1 MADFS
6 KEDLMMLHFYW
17 QSEDGSQQ
25 GPSDVAELKRAWKSK
40 QLHKDC
46 HVYGDDGFDDWMT
59 IADLPIL
66 KKLIAPPPPPPR
78 RKKAP
83 AAPRRRRAAE
93 RLGLP
98 AAKPGPR
105 AKRRPSS
112 TSTRTLSGSSWMKKL
127 TCDLV
132 PYYFNR
138 ATGEVAWNTP
148 GELRSSAD
156 RGDGAT
162 WAWLPDA
169 AEGWVA
175 CRSLGGGAYETAEGA
190 ARTLKRNEKAL
201 PLDKPSLSRVHG
213 DLVLLDSLDEGLMLH
228 NLRVRFLRDEIY
240 TGVGDIVGGQQA
252 HARAPYKLAKAA
264 VGALVEDATRNQ
276 SILVSGESGAGKT
289 EATKQCLSFLAEV
302 AGSSGDIEQRVLGA
316 NPILEAFGN
325 AKTTRNDNSSR
336 FGRFSELQLDAR
348 LRIAGAKVTNYLL
361 EKSRVK
367 GQSDDERN
375 YHAFY
380 QLCAAPVG
388 ARDYGVGDA
397 GSYGYLRKCLEVR
410 GIDDGADFD
419 DVADATA
426 SLGFDD
432 AQRSTVWGLV
442 AGILKLGQVG
452 FAALGGMSDGSAVDG
467 GSAAVLAE
475 VAAHLGVDGAVL
487 GDALTHRTLSIRGQ
501 DDMALFNE
509 HTFKTE
515 AATYEREG
523 VPFPPIDFVDN
534 QPICDLIEKRGGI
547 LTLLDDTVKGPG
559 KPEQKDAK
567 FSQNLDQA
575 CRANAFFV
583 PANDHRGVRGAVF
596 SVRHYAGT
604 VCYSCDGFVEKNADT
619 LYKDLYDCL
628 SASGNGLIAAISAL
642 METLRSTDPHYI
654 RCVKPNQPKRARLF
668 EGAAV
673 LEQLRCAG
681 VFEATAIRK
690 QGYPFRFDAAVVR
703 YKSIMS
709 TGAGWVPFA
718 STDDR
723 QRLEAALR
731 ATDEALGVFAQFE
744 VSVPI
749 AEWAACKEKVL
760 IIKEAR
766 LALLL
771 EHACEPDDE
780 TLLEDDAALS
790 ALMRVLDV
798 DCAEL
803 AAKGP
808 CVEPTFDQWHT
819 YATQRFHERREAKLG
834 PKFATVLQTLER
846 DDMAELYASAKQFG
860 YEHAGLAEI
869 ESLLGASEEQRLKRQ
884 YARAHQNGDAGRA
897 MGKEIALKELYLDNY
912 AALFTFEKFALLRDP
927 DEYAAAGG
935 FLAGHRKE
943 KADTM
948 LTYSTHKLL
957 TSLTALDPK
966 LKKDALRAN
975 RNIMGFMGE
984 KQGRTR
990 VIQRRFNVS
999 EKRSYAS
1006 ADLCVDVVAAGLA
1019 SPELRMEILCQ
1030 LMKQL
1035 NGNGNS
1041 ESAHKGWT
1049 LALMCV
1055 LYWPAEPQLENYLHI
1070 FVRDHAPDD
1079 LKAILTR
1086 QIHAIAYADARAG
1099 APTLD
1104 EPRPVRGRGPL
1115 PGLAPPLLP
1124 DQPMNR

>member
-1 MADFS
+1 
-6 KEDLMMLHFYW
+6 
-17 QSEDGSQQ
+17 
-25 GPSDVAELKRAWKSK
+25 
-40 QLHKDC
+40 
-46 HVYGDDGFDDWMT
+46 
-59 IADLPIL
+59 
-66 KKLIAPPPPPPR
+66 
-78 RKKAP
+78 
-83 AAPRRRRAAE
+83 
-93 RLGLP
+93 
-98 AAKPGPR
+98 
-105 AKRRPSS
+105 
-112 TSTRTLSGSSWMKKL
+112 MKKL

-138 ATGEVAWNTP
+138 ATGEVTWNTP
-148 GELRSSAD
+148 DELRSSAD

-240 TGVGDIVGGQQA
+240 TGVGDIVVALNPFKRLPLYGSEVIDAYNRAGNKPMPA
-252 HARAPYKLAKAA
+252 HPYKLAKAA

-410 GIDDGADFD
+410 GIDDGADYD

-452 FAALGGMSDGSAVDG
+452 FAALDGMSDGSAVDG

-475 VAAHLGVDGAVL
+475 VAAHLGVDGAQL

-501 DDMALFNE
+501 DDMAVPLREAQALENRDALSKYAYDHLFDWLVGRVNAALRAADADVACFIGILDIFGFEIFTLNSFEQLCINFTNEKLQQLFNE

-596 SVRHYAGT
+596 SVKHYAGT

-628 SASGNGLIAAISAL
+628 SASGNGLIAAMFPPLPKEVTKRATLGGAFRKQLSAL

-690 QGYPFRFDAAVVR
+690 QGYPFRFEYARFVVR

-723 QRLEAALR
+723 QRCEEILAATKQKFPGLQRGKTMLLFRADEYRVLELCRALAADRVSAKIQAKARGALTRRYVEKVKVVRPTLRRALEAGDLESLEAALR

-760 IIKEAR
+760 IIKEAAR

-869 ESLLGASEEQRLKRQ
+869 ESLLGASEEQLLKRQ

-999 EKRSYAS
+999 VQRARVLEKASTLRDRS
-1006 ADLCVDVVAAGLA
+1006 
-1019 SPELRMEILCQ
+1019 ER
-1030 LMKQL
+1030 
-1035 NGNGNS
+1035 
-1041 ESAHKGWT
+1041 
-1049 LALMCV
+1049 
-1055 LYWPAEPQLENYLHI
+1055 
-1070 FVRDHAPDD
+1070 
-1079 LKAILTR
+1079 
-1086 QIHAIAYADARAG
+1086 
-1099 APTLD
+1099 
-1104 EPRPVRGRGPL
+1104 
-1115 PGLAPPLLP
+1115 
-1124 DQPMNR
+1124 

>member
-1 MADFS
+1 
-6 KEDLMMLHFYW
+6 
-17 QSEDGSQQ
+17 
-25 GPSDVAELKRAWKSK
+25 
-40 QLHKDC
+40 
-46 HVYGDDGFDDWMT
+46 
-59 IADLPIL
+59 
-66 KKLIAPPPPPPR
+66 
-78 RKKAP
+78 
-83 AAPRRRRAAE
+83 
-93 RLGLP
+93 
-98 AAKPGPR
+98 
-105 AKRRPSS
+105 
-112 TSTRTLSGSSWMKKL
+112 
-127 TCDLV
+127 
-132 PYYFNR
+132 
-138 ATGEVAWNTP
+138 
-148 GELRSSAD
+148 
-156 RGDGAT
+156 
-162 WAWLPDA
+162 
-169 AEGWVA
+169 
-175 CRSLGGGAYETAEGA
+175 
-190 ARTLKRNEKAL
+190 
-201 PLDKPSLSRVHG
+201 
-213 DLVLLDSLDEGLMLH
+213 MLH

-240 TGVGDIVGGQQA
+240 TGVGDIVVALNPFKRLPLYGSEVIDAYNRAGNKPMPA
-252 HARAPYKLAKAA
+252 HPYKLAKAA

-302 AGSSGDIEQRVLGA
+302 AGSSGDIEQR
-316 NPILEAFGN
+316 
-325 AKTTRNDNSSR
+325 
-336 FGRFSELQLDAR
+336 
-348 LRIAGAKVTNYLL
+348 
-361 EKSRVK
+361 
-367 GQSDDERN
+367 
-375 YHAFY
+375 
-380 QLCAAPVG
+380 
-388 ARDYGVGDA
+388 
-397 GSYGYLRKCLEVR
+397 CLEVR

-501 DDMALFNE
+501 DDMAVPLREAQALENRDALSKYAYDHLFDWLVGRVN
-509 HTFKTE
+509 
-515 AATYEREG
+515 AALRAADAGVACFIGILDIFGFEIFTLNSFEQLHQLHERSSSSSSTST
-523 VPFPPIDFVDN
+523 PHLRFDR
-534 QPICDLIEKRGGI
+534 KARGI

-575 CRANAFFV
+575 CRANA
-583 PANDHRGVRGAVF
+583 
-596 SVRHYAGT
+596 
-604 VCYSCDGFVEKNADT
+604 CDGFVEKNADT

-628 SASGNGLIAAISAL
+628 SASGNGLIAAMFPPLPKEVTKRATLGGAFRKQLSAL

-690 QGYPFRFDAAVVR
+690 QGYPFRFEYARFVVR

-723 QRLEAALR
+723 QRCEEILAATKQKFPGLQRGKTMLLFRADEYRVLELCRALAADRVSAKIQAKARGALTRRYVEKVKVVRPTLRRALAAGDLESLEAALR

-760 IIKEAR
+760 IIKEAAR

-869 ESLLGASEEQRLKRQ
+869 ESLLGVRATKRQ

-966 LKKDALRAN
+966 LKRRAPRESQHHGLHGREAGQDKGDSTSLQRECSARAFWKKHPRFETVPRDDRSSKIS
-975 RNIMGFMGE
+975 RNE
-984 KQGRTR
+984 WK
-990 VIQRRFNVS
+990 
-999 EKRSYAS
+999 
-1006 ADLCVDVVAAGLA
+1006 
-1019 SPELRMEILCQ
+1019 
-1030 LMKQL
+1030 
-1035 NGNGNS
+1035 
-1041 ESAHKGWT
+1041 
-1049 LALMCV
+1049 
-1055 LYWPAEPQLENYLHI
+1055 PAE
-1070 FVRDHAPDD
+1070 
-1079 LKAILTR
+1079 K
-1086 QIHAIAYADARAG
+1086 
-1099 APTLD
+1099 
-1104 EPRPVRGRGPL
+1104 
-1115 PGLAPPLLP
+1115 
-1124 DQPMNR
+1124 